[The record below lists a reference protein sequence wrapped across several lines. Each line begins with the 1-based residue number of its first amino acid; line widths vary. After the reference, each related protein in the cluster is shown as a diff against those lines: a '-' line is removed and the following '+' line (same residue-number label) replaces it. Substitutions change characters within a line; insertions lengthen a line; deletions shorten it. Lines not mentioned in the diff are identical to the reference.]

1 MHDLMWA
8 LPDGTRRLVAP
19 DRPVADFVSSLYRFE
34 DVLVAPMRLTAGPR
48 LLELEVPDLGLS
60 LALRAGRAMP
70 FPLARPGSVTR
81 RLESPLAQRLLGVR
95 TWGVG
100 PGGAEQW
107 YQVRSLRWL
116 AEGSANLGGE
126 DLGPLGQLEPPV
138 SFGFSEPPRRPSMVG
153 VRSLLRLPA

>member
-19 DRPVADFVSSLYRFE
+19 DPQVAGFVSSLYRFE
-34 DVLVAPMRLTAGPR
+34 DVLVTPMRLTAGPR
-48 LLELEVPDLGLS
+48 LLELEVPGLGLS
-60 LALRAGRAMP
+60 LTLRAGRAMP
-70 FPLARPGSVTR
+70 FPLTRPASVTR
-81 RLESPLAQRLLGVR
+81 RLESPVARRLLGVR

-107 YQVRSLRWL
+107 YQVRSVRWV
-116 AEGSANLGGE
+116 AAGSAHLRGE
-126 DLGPLGQLEPPV
+126 DLGPLGRVEPPV
-138 SFGFSEPPRRPSMVG
+138 SFGFTEPPRRPSMVG